1 MTAARMSH
9 FGGGGEDFYRAQAA
23 VKFIANDEI
32 DERADDSGVIAPTIP
47 EISRPSIPELIRPPV
62 EAA

>member
-1 MTAARMSH
+1 MSH

-32 DERADDSGVIAPTIP
+32 DERAIY
-47 EISRPSIPELIRPPV
+47 
-62 EAA
+62 EARRFLKAF